1 METANTVVYSPKVSP
16 HDLPI
21 AKQIIKHVMRVVDN
35 DLGDHVRVPVST
47 FESSS
52 QSPATV
58 KKFVLQ
64 TLGET
69 YSITLENPYYI
80 FSKVKQ

>member
-1 METANTVVYSPKVSP
+1 METVRFLPKVSP

-21 AKQIIKHVMRVVDN
+21 AKNIIRLVQQVVDN
-35 DLGDHVRVPVST
+35 DGRAVVPIPVST

-69 YSITLENPYYI
+69 YKITLENSYYN

>member
-1 METANTVVYSPKVSP
+1 MQTASTVVYSPKVSS

-21 AKQIIKHVMRVVDN
+21 AKQIIKHVRRVVDN
-35 DLGDHVRVPVST
+35 DGRVVVPIPVST

-69 YSITLENPYYI
+69 YDITLENPYYI